1 MTLRYIRGLSE
12 KKFVFNGLRPIEPQ
26 RPLPDFWGFKIWSLN
41 LNVGVDA
48 IGLEPEKTEKKC
60 SPIGNYAVTKWSP
73 SGLWVVTNWSPMV
86 T

>member
-1 MTLRYIRGLSE
+1 MTLRYIRELS
-12 KKFVFNGLRPIEPQ
+12 KKNLVLNGPCPLEPRQ
-26 RPLPDFWGFKIWSLN
+26 PQPDFRDFKIWSLN